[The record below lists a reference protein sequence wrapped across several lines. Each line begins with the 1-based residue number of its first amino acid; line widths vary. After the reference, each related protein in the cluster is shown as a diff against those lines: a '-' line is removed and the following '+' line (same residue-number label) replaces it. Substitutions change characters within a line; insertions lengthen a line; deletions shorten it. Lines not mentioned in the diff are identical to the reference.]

1 MTALIIFA
9 VVIAIGLLLYF
20 KTPKGTKSGKV
31 TNPSPSPKRD
41 NDNKTKKDIEV

>member
-20 KTPKGTKSGKV
+20 KKS
-31 TNPSPSPKRD
+31 
-41 NDNKTKKDIEV
+41 KKDTKGGQGGKEDENYQDPTKPIYK

>member
-20 KTPKGTKSGKV
+20 KNSKKDPKGGEGGKEEEEWQD
-31 TNPSPSPKRD
+31 P
-41 NDNKTKKDIEV
+41 NKPIYKP

>member
-20 KTPKGTKSGKV
+20 KKS
-31 TNPSPSPKRD
+31 
-41 NDNKTKKDIEV
+41 KKDTKGGQGGKEEENYQDPTKPIYK

>member
-20 KTPKGTKSGKV
+20 K
-31 TNPSPSPKRD
+31 SPKK
-41 NDNKTKKDIEV
+41 NTKGGQGGKEEENYQDPTKPIYK

>member
-20 KTPKGTKSGKV
+20 K
-31 TNPSPSPKRD
+31 NQ
-41 NDNKTKKDIEV
+41 KKDTKGGQGGKDQEDWQDPTKPIYK

>member
-20 KTPKGTKSGKV
+20 KKS
-31 TNPSPSPKRD
+31 
-41 NDNKTKKDIEV
+41 KKDTKGGQGGKEEENYQDPTKPIYKK